1 VSLGAGESL
10 ECKHLRPAKVVGS
23 EEIIELQ
30 TPRAGEKIVLKKTG
44 VIVEFSREEFR
55 RSAECLGYTE
65 SVHWV
70 DTETGG
76 TPESPLRDA
85 FQLSYVAASLL
96 DVGRASVRLQDFVL
110 LPAGQR
116 RADERS
122 RLTASRARGSE
133 TREERGV
140 AAYAM
145 SRGALPRGRALW
157 PPFSPAAQRS
167 RAISRNCSRDAE
179 KTAAIHHNRHA
190 TVRAKRLRYVHAP

>member
-1 VSLGAGESL
+1 VPLGAGESV
-10 ECKHLRPAKVVGS
+10 ECKHLRPADVASS

-85 FQLSYVAASLL
+85 FQLSYVAAALL
-96 DVGRASVRLQDFVL
+96 DVGRASVRLQEETDWRTSIVRG
-110 LPAGQR
+110 PWSAVGCAGQC
-116 RADERS
+116 RS
-122 RLTASRARGSE
+122 SGRIYRLTPGASSFFLRVSDAQTSE
-133 TREERGV
+133 V
-140 AAYAM
+140 
-145 SRGALPRGRALW
+145 
-157 PPFSPAAQRS
+157 
-167 RAISRNCSRDAE
+167 D
-179 KTAAIHHNRHA
+179 
-190 TVRAKRLRYVHAP
+190 